1 MFLREAATSS
11 NLPGTRSMPRL
22 IHPHANNGTLAGCGL
37 LSVIA
42 SVLLALSL
50 ATTEVSGSKPVGPA
64 LRPVLQALLGAIRVG
79 G

>member
-11 NLPGTRSMPRL
+11 NLPGTRSIPRL
-22 IHPHANNGTLAGCGL
+22 IHSHADHGTLAGFGL

-50 ATTEVSGSKPVGPA
+50 AATEVSGPTPVGPA
-64 LRPVLQALLGAIRVG
+64 LQPVLQALLGAIRVG

>member
-1 MFLREAATSS
+1 MARF
-11 NLPGTRSMPRL
+11 
-22 IHPHANNGTLAGCGL
+22 IHEHADNSTLAGFGL

-50 ATTEVSGSKPVGPA
+50 AATDASGPEHPSIALQPA
-64 LRPVLQALLGAIRVG
+64 LLALLGAIRVG

>member
-1 MFLREAATSS
+1 
-11 NLPGTRSMPRL
+11 MPRL
-22 IHPHANNGTLAGCGL
+22 IHPHAHNGTLAGFGL

-50 ATTEVSGSKPVGPA
+50 AATEVSGPAPIGPA
-64 LRPVLQALLGAIRVG
+64 LQPALQALLGAIRVG

>member
-1 MFLREAATSS
+1 
-11 NLPGTRSMPRL
+11 MPRL
-22 IHPHANNGTLAGCGL
+22 IHPHAINGTLAGFGL

-50 ATTEVSGSKPVGPA
+50 AATEVSGPAPIGPA
-64 LRPVLQALLGAIRVG
+64 LQPALQALLGAIRVG

>member
-1 MFLREAATSS
+1 
-11 NLPGTRSMPRL
+11 MPRL
-22 IHPHANNGTLAGCGL
+22 IHPHANHGTLASFGL

-50 ATTEVSGSKPVGPA
+50 AATEVSGPKPVGPA
-64 LRPVLQALLGAIRVG
+64 LQPVLQALLGAIRVG

>member
-1 MFLREAATSS
+1 
-11 NLPGTRSMPRL
+11 MPRL
-22 IHPHANNGTLAGCGL
+22 IHPHADHGTLAGFGL

-50 ATTEVSGSKPVGPA
+50 AATEVYGPAPVGPA
-64 LRPVLQALLGAIRVG
+64 LPALQALLGAIRAG

>member
-1 MFLREAATSS
+1 MSLREAAISS

-22 IHPHANNGTLAGCGL
+22 IHPHANHGTLAGFGL

-50 ATTEVSGSKPVGPA
+50 S
-64 LRPVLQALLGAIRVG
+64 LIHI
-79 G
+79 

>member
-1 MFLREAATSS
+1 MRLREAAIPS

-22 IHPHANNGTLAGCGL
+22 IHPHAGHGTLAGFGL

-50 ATTEVSGSKPVGPA
+50 AATEVSGPAPIGPA
-64 LRPVLQALLGAIRVG
+64 LQPALQALLGAIRVG

>member
-1 MFLREAATSS
+1 
-11 NLPGTRSMPRL
+11 MPRL
-22 IHPHANNGTLAGCGL
+22 IHPHADHGTLAGCGL

-50 ATTEVSGSKPVGPA
+50 AATEVSGPKPVGPA
-64 LRPVLQALLGAIRVG
+64 LQPVLQAPLGAIRVG